1 MTAGASEEGVAGA
14 SGATGGID
22 PWDAAPAAFFNAFRQ
37 QLPFDAAAI
46 GIFHARK
53 PDPDEYLAAD
63 GFNGATLGRWCSEG
77 FDSEFFRQAR
87 RKGLAVARGD
97 QTDDPDLTGYEQVLA
112 AALSESAVESRSWW
126 MVLSLR
132 GREYT
137 TLEQQVAGLLL
148 RQCQVSF
155 DEARDPVAGRLI
167 LGHDDR
173 IIHANPWLRL
183 EMLHHPQMFVDL
195 LRLFHP
201 VIDQRYPEL
210 KDLETRDMAIDL
222 AGRPFWLVFHRANP
236 TGLPDGRSWSLELHP
251 LEKGELPTVGEVVDE
266 RISRSL
272 AFIHENYSRSPS
284 LAETAEAAHVSP
296 FHFHRLF
303 TQAVGVSPKQYVQ
316 RKQLQVARFLLRSTR
331 LPVGD
336 IASQAGFSSH
346 GHFTSTFHR
355 TVGKSPR
362 DYRESR

>member
-1 MTAGASEEGVAGA
+1 MNYLGPKL
-14 SGATGGID
+14 TGDAD
-22 PWDAAPAAFFNAFRQ
+22 PWDSSPAAFFEHFRR
-37 QLPFDAAAI
+37 QLNFDAAAV
-46 GIFHARK
+46 GVFHSKK
-53 PDPDEYLAAD
+53 PSPDELLALE
-63 GFNGATLGRWCSEG
+63 GFSGATVGRWCSES
-77 FDSEFFRQAR
+77 FDSELFRQAR

-97 QTDDPDLTGYEQVLA
+97 QAGDADLAGYDHVLA
-112 AALSESAVESRSWW
+112 VALNESAIDSRAWW
-126 MVLSLR
+126 LIAAIR
-132 GREYT
+132 GREFT
-137 TLEQQVAGLLL
+137 ALEQQVAGLLL
-148 RQCQVSF
+148 HQWRVSF
-155 DEARDPVAGRLI
+155 DQARDPASGRLI

-173 IIHANPWLRL
+173 VIQANPWLRL
-183 EMLHHPQMFVDL
+183 EMLHHPQMLEDL

-201 VIDQRYPEL
+201 VIAQRYPQL
-210 KDLETRDMAIDL
+210 KELETRDMAIEL
-222 AGRPFWLVFHRANP
+222 QGRPFWVVFNRANP
-236 TGLPDGRSWSLELHP
+236 SGLPNGRYWSLELHP
-251 LEKGELPTVGEVVDE
+251 LEPGELSTVGEIADD

-316 RKQLQVARFLLRSTR
+316 RKQLQVARFLLRTTR

-336 IASQAGFSSH
+336 IAQQAGFSSH